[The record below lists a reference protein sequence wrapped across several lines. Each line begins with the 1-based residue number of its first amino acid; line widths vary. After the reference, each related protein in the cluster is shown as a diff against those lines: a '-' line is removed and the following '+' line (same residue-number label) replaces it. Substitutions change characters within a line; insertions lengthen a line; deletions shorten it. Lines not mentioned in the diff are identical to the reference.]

1 MGKYT
6 ITLLLNQLIYNYM
19 LNFRVNSQNIKN
31 LRLNFVGIT
40 VIINTAIINAFIIT
54 IIIAKLIIIAL
65 QFFKDFLFL

>member
-31 LRLNFVGIT
+31 LRLNFVIT